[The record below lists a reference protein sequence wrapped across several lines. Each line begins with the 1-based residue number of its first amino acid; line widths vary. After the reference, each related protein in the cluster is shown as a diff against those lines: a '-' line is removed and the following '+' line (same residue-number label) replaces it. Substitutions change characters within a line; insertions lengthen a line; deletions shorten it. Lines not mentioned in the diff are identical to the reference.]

1 MIPRLFILIIIFF
14 IIMNYIDFKII
25 SGILLFIYLF
35 NEYKSIKEDLD
46 NQLIEKL
53 EYNPLPHYGNH
64 ITSYLKRLES
74 YKKKNLLS
82 YKEGMKYWNLF
93 IQNVKKLENKKLID
107 YSNIYDNAVFYLHK
121 SINIFQS
128 FTTNTNSSLSDMK
141 NISSIVKNLYKE
153 SYLILYHLSYELN
166 KRWKKHPD
174 INNKEIIINDI
185 SYPLDFSKSF
195 DFYG

>member
-1 MIPRLFILIIIFF
+1 MIPRLFILIILFL

-53 EYNPLPHYGNH
+53 EHNPLPHYGNH
-64 ITSYLKRLES
+64 ITSNLKQLES
-74 YKKKNLLS
+74 YKKKNLSS
-82 YKEGMKYWNLF
+82 YKEGMTYWNLF
-93 IQNVKKLENKKLID
+93 IKNVKKLENKKLIN

-128 FTTNTNSSLSDMK
+128 FTINTNSSISDMK

-153 SYLILYHLSYELN
+153 SYLILYNLSYELN
-166 KRWKKHPD
+166 KRWKKNPD

-185 SYPLDFSKSF
+185 NYPLDSSKSF